1 MTDIEAKVVAAWQDA
16 ARDLGIRFTSPFTA
30 QHGGAAISC
39 LGLVHQ
45 FGRRIGTIISVLDEP
60 SSETRY
66 PADDDFFPSRLSDS
80 YARYDRQFFIDTLN
94 DWQFFGA
101 DAEKPVWYTGKSWG

>member
-1 MTDIEAKVVAAWQDA
+1 MTDIETKVVSAWQDA
-16 ARDLGIRFTSPFTA
+16 ARDLGIRFTSPVTA
-30 QHGGAAISC
+30 QHDGASISC

-45 FGRRIGTIISVLDEP
+45 FGRRIGTIISVIDEP

-66 PADDDFFPSRLSDS
+66 PANDDFLPSRLSDS
-80 YARYDRQFFIDTLN
+80 YAHYDRQFFIDTLN

-101 DAEKPVWYTGKSWG
+101 DAEKPGWYAG